1 MGEAIL
7 KRSPRGGR
15 QYGTKSRDHKVAG
28 FLFMSDSHIT
38 DAQVEHIAE
47 LARLNLSV
55 DDVEKYKG
63 QFNDILEYVGKLQE
77 VDTAN
82 VQPTSQV
89 TGLTNVYRED
99 VVEESLPQSVVTAL
113 APESQDGFVV
123 VHAVFS
129 DNG

>member
-1 MGEAIL
+1 MA
-7 KRSPRGGR
+7 
-15 QYGTKSRDHKVAG
+15 
-28 FLFMSDSHIT
+28 DSHIT